1 MAPQFEL
8 ISPERPLVTKPVNW
22 ELYFVCQEDND
33 SLNLVHPYRKPG
45 KCTL

>member
-1 MAPQFEL
+1 MASHQFEL

-22 ELYFVCQEDND
+22 ELCQDNND
-33 SLNLVHPYRKPG
+33 SSNLIYPYRKPD